1 MIQGRLLAR
10 ARASAAALAIMLPAI
25 AASGVTHPLTASAS
39 GSTRMIASS
48 GTVVFTGTAQ
58 GTDGYQNPEFR
69 AQKSDSGAVPFKG
82 QITDRRGSTENGG
95 GGGNESD
102 GPAGP
107 DTKLRT
113 SFNGLYHRQQRL
125 ANGGNQFSLE
135 PPDQGLCVGK
145 GSVMEI
151 INDVARV
158 YDKAGS
164 PRSGVEDLN
173 TFYGYPAAIHRAP
186 PRVSGPFITDPS
198 CLYDAATQRW
208 FAVVL
213 TIDTN
218 PSDGAFLGTNH
229 LDIAVSSTSDPTG
242 SWTIYRVP
250 VQDDGTQ
257 GTPDHGCS
265 AAADKNGN
273 PVGHG
278 PCLGDFPQIGAN
290 AHGFYV
296 TTNEYSLFGPEF
308 HAAQIYAFSKE
319 ALASGT
325 GSVAVTQFDTIG
337 LDAGRAG
344 FTIQPAT
351 ARGGEG
357 ENGSSSAEFFMSSN
371 AADEVTVPDFT
382 HRGPGTSTEILVW
395 ALTNT
400 ESLNEDSPALGLTH
414 TVLGVNRYA
423 VPPPSDQKAGNLPL
437 ADCLNDVSPT
447 GCGASFLLGVPDPF
461 APEVEYALD
470 SSDTRMLTVAQAGGR
485 LWGALDT
492 ALTVGGVNKAG
503 IEWFIVNPS
512 LQNGELSAHLDRQGY
527 LGLAG
532 NNVTYPAIGVTRE
545 GRGVM
550 GFTVMGADH
559 FPSAGYAG
567 IDQSGV
573 GEVKIAAEGLGPADG
588 FSGYRGFGNPRPRWG
603 DYGAAV
609 PDGNSVW
616 IASEYIGQ
624 TCDLAAFTSAPF
636 GSCGGTRTT
645 LANWYTRI
653 SQVDVH

>member
-1 MIQGRLLAR
+1 
-10 ARASAAALAIMLPAI
+10 MLPVIVAG
-25 AASGVTHPLTASAS
+25 GVIHPLTASAS

-69 AQKSDSGAVPFKG
+69 AQKSDSGPSPFKG
-82 QITDRRGSTENGG
+82 QIADRRGSAEGSG

-102 GPAGP
+102 GAAGP
-107 DTKLRT
+107 NTHLRN

-151 INDVARV
+151 INDVTRV

-186 PRVSGPFITDPS
+186 PRAFGPFITDPN
-198 CLYDAATQRW
+198 CLFDVATERW

-213 TIDTN
+213 TIDVN
-218 PSDGAFLGTNH
+218 PPDGAFTGPNH
-229 LDIAVSSTSDPTG
+229 LDIAVSTSSDPTG
-242 SWTIYRVP
+242 AWTIYRVP
-250 VQDDGTQ
+250 AQDDGTQ

-265 AAADKNGN
+265 ASADKNGN
-273 PVGHG
+273 PIGHG
-278 PCLGDFPQIGAN
+278 PCFGDFPHIGAN

-296 TTNEYSLFGPEF
+296 TTNEYSFFGPEF
-308 HAAQIYAFSKE
+308 HAAQIYAFSKD
-319 ALASGT
+319 ALVSGAA
-325 GSVAVTQFDTIG
+325 SVAVTQFDTIG
-337 LDAGRAG
+337 LDAGRPG
-344 FTIQPAT
+344 FTIKPAT
-351 ARGGEG
+351 APTGEQD
-357 ENGSSSAEFFMSSN
+357 NGSSNAELFMSSN

-382 HRGPGTSTEILVW
+382 HPGPGTSTELLVW

-400 ESLNEDSPALGLTH
+400 DSLNEDSPALGLTH
-414 TVLGVNRYA
+414 TVLDVNRYA
-423 VPPPSDQKAGNLPL
+423 VPPSSDQKAGDVPL

-447 GCGASFLLGVPDPF
+447 GCGASLLGVPDPF
-461 APEVEYALD
+461 APEVEAALD
-470 SSDTRMLTVAQAGGR
+470 SSDTRMLTVAQASGR

-492 ALTVGGVNKAG
+492 ALTVSGVNKAG
-503 IEWFIVNPS
+503 IEWFIVKPS
-512 LQNGELSAHLDRQGY
+512 LQDGALSAQLDRQGY
-527 LGLAG
+527 LGLAD

-550 GFTVMGADH
+550 GFTVMGAD
-559 FPSAGYAG
+559 FYPSAGYAG
-567 IDQSGV
+567 IDRSGV
-573 GEVKIAAEGLGPADG
+573 GEVKIAAEGLGPSDG
-588 FSGYRGFGNPRPRWG
+588 FSGYKAFGNPPGTTRPRWG

-636 GSCGGTRTT
+636 GSCGGTRTV

-653 SQVDVH
+653 SQVEVH